1 MIENVFNFDN
11 VSRPI
16 FPRGKLTSAVVAT
29 LASCASPFCLPI
41 LRYQTSVKICF
52 WTLFCV
58 GCLGLERAGR
68 WGRGRAESA
77 RGLVN
82 FKTIND
88 IEMNLAA

>member
-29 LASCASPFCLPI
+29 LASSASPFCLPI

-52 WTLFCV
+52 WTLFF
-58 GCLGLERAGR
+58 GGLLGLG
-68 WGRGRAESA
+68 ESGPLGKGEGGKCS
-77 RGLVN
+77 RPSKL
-82 FKTIND
+82 
-88 IEMNLAA
+88 